1 MLRDVLEVSV
11 LYLDMPRGCQ
21 GGRSKQLGDRPQGFL
36 SEMNHVRE
44 TTEKLSIVRNRNI
57 KRFSE
62 GLIFHVPYENGI
74 AIKRAHSAIIV
85 DNFKLIKFYNN
96 NELLLFDI
104 KNDIKEKNNLA
115 ASLPEKV
122 TQLEVLL
129 DNYLSKVKA
138 PKWQPGIS
146 WKNKTLEKFNSYH

>member
-1 MLRDVLEVSV
+1 M
-11 LYLDMPRGCQ
+11 
-21 GGRSKQLGDRPQGFL
+21 
-36 SEMNHVRE
+36 
-44 TTEKLSIVRNRNI
+44 
-57 KRFSE
+57 
-62 GLIFHVPYENGI
+62 
-74 AIKRAHSAIIV
+74 IIV